1 MKKFKKLKE
10 DYMKQL
16 KENLENSRKIM
27 ELEDR
32 VAQREKAFEIAT
44 KDLKDLKN
52 EKGAYLEEMN
62 KTLYRNDYD
71 NTKQVVEKIREL
83 TRAYEE
89 TTN

>member
-1 MKKFKKLKE
+1 MKKLKKLKE

-16 KENLENSRKIM
+16 KENLELSRRIS
-27 ELEDR
+27 ELESK
-32 VAQREKAFEIAT
+32 VSEREKAFEIAT
-44 KDLKDLKN
+44 KNERDLKSKK
-52 EKGAYLEEMN
+52 EAYLEEVN

-89 TTN
+89 ATN

>member
-1 MKKFKKLKE
+1 MKKFRKLKE

-32 VAQREKAFEIAT
+32 MTQREKAFEIAT
-44 KDLKDLKN
+44 KDVKELKSKKD
-52 EKGAYLEEMN
+52 AYLEEMN

-71 NTKQVVEKIREL
+71 NTRQVVEKIREL

-89 TTN
+89 ATN